1 MMVKHYEFFVN
12 TQDEYYTEYI
22 GDQVK
27 EFVTQSGVKNGIVSV
42 VTAHTNCGII
52 VTEPL
57 DCILSDLDVL
67 LHRLVLDDDEYSH
80 AHFLPTYGRT
90 SANAYGHLRSI
101 LVGNHTIVSRV
112 EGKLCRGE
120 AQEIVFMEFDGP
132 QARKIFVDII
142 GEEEKHDKDREN

>member
-1 MMVKHYEFFVN
+1 MVKHYETLVM
-12 TQDEYYTEYI
+12 TKDEYHTTYI
-22 GDQVK
+22 GDLVK
-27 EFVTQSGVKNGIVSV
+27 EYVARSGVKNGIVSV

-67 LHRLVLDDDEYSH
+67 LHQLVDDGAEYSH

-101 LVGNHTIVSRV
+101 LVGNNTVVSLV
-112 EGKLCRGE
+112 DGKMAMGE

-132 QARKIFVDII
+132 QSRKILIDII
-142 GEEEKHDKDREN
+142 GE

>member
-1 MMVKHYEFFVN
+1 MVKHYEFFVM

-22 GDQVK
+22 GDKVK
-27 EFVTQSGVKNGIVSV
+27 AYVAEAGIQNGIVSV

-57 DCILSDLDVL
+57 SCILSDLDVL
-67 LHRLVLDDDEYSH
+67 LHRLVNDDDEYSH

-101 LVGNHTIVSRV
+101 LVGNSTTLSLVN
-112 EGKLCRGE
+112 GKLCRGE
-120 AQEIVFMEFDGP
+120 AQEVVFMEFDGP

-142 GEEEKHDKDREN
+142 GE

>member
-1 MMVKHYEFFVN
+1 MVKHYEFFVA
-12 TQDEYYTEYI
+12 TQDEYHTTYI

-27 EFVTQSGVKNGIVSV
+27 AFIAQSGVRNGIVSV

-57 DCILSDLDVL
+57 DCILSDLSTL
-67 LHRLVLDDDEYSH
+67 LHNLVDDDAAYSH

-90 SANAYGHLRSI
+90 SANAYGHLRSV
-101 LVGNHTIVSRV
+101 LVGNSTTLSLVNGSA
-112 EGKLCRGE
+112 CMGE

-132 QARKIFVDII
+132 QTRKIFVDII
-142 GEEEKHDKDREN
+142 GE

>member
-1 MMVKHYEFFVN
+1 MVKHYEFFVM

-22 GDQVK
+22 GDKVK
-27 EFVTQSGVKNGIVSV
+27 AYVAEAGIQNGIVSV
-42 VTAHTNCGII
+42 VRAHTNCGII

-57 DCILSDLDVL
+57 SCILSDLDVL
-67 LHRLVLDDDEYSH
+67 LHRLVNDDDEYSH

-101 LVGNHTIVSRV
+101 LVGNSTTLSLVN
-112 EGKLCRGE
+112 GKLCMGE
-120 AQEIVFMEFDGP
+120 AQEVVFMEFDGP

-142 GEEEKHDKDREN
+142 GE

>member
-1 MMVKHYEFFVN
+1 MVKHYETLV
-12 TQDEYYTEYI
+12 TTKDEYYTTYI
-22 GDQVK
+22 GDIVK
-27 EFVTQSGVKNGIVSV
+27 EFVAQSGVKNGIVSV
-42 VTAHTNCGII
+42 VTAHTNCGIT

-57 DCILSDLDVL
+57 DCILSDLDTL
-67 LHRLVLDDDEYSH
+67 LHKLVDDDAEYSH

-101 LVGNHTIVSRV
+101 LIGNHTVVSLV
-112 EGKLCRGE
+112 DGKMVMGE

-142 GEEEKHDKDREN
+142 GE

>member
-1 MMVKHYEFFVN
+1 MVKHYEFFVM

-22 GDQVK
+22 GDKVK
-27 EFVTQSGVKNGIVSV
+27 AYVAEAGIQNGIVSV

-57 DCILSDLDVL
+57 SCILSDLDVL
-67 LHRLVLDDDEYSH
+67 LHRLVNDDDEYSH

-101 LVGNHTIVSRV
+101 LVGNSTTLSLVN
-112 EGKLCRGE
+112 GKLCMGE
-120 AQEIVFMEFDGP
+120 AQEVAFMEFDGP

-142 GEEEKHDKDREN
+142 GE

>member
-1 MMVKHYEFFVN
+1 MVKQYEFFVM

-22 GDQVK
+22 GDKVK
-27 EFVTQSGVKNGIVSV
+27 AYVAEAGIQNGIVSV

-57 DCILSDLDVL
+57 SCILSDLDVL
-67 LHRLVLDDDEYSH
+67 LHRLVNDDDEYSH

-101 LVGNHTIVSRV
+101 LVGNSTTLSLVN
-112 EGKLCRGE
+112 GKLCMGE
-120 AQEIVFMEFDGP
+120 AQEVVFMEFDGP

-142 GEEEKHDKDREN
+142 GE

>member
-1 MMVKHYEFFVN
+1 MVKHYEFFVM

-22 GDQVK
+22 GDKVK
-27 EFVTQSGVKNGIVSV
+27 AYVAEAGIQNGIVSV

-57 DCILSDLDVL
+57 SCILSDLDVL
-67 LHRLVLDDDEYSH
+67 LHRLVNDDDESSH

-101 LVGNHTIVSRV
+101 LVGNSTTLSLVN
-112 EGKLCRGE
+112 GKLCMGE
-120 AQEIVFMEFDGP
+120 AQEVVFMEFDGP

-142 GEEEKHDKDREN
+142 GE

>member
-1 MMVKHYEFFVN
+1 MVKHYEFFVM

-22 GDQVK
+22 GDKVK
-27 EFVTQSGVKNGIVSV
+27 AYVAEAGNQNGIVSV

-57 DCILSDLDVL
+57 SCILSDLDVL
-67 LHRLVLDDDEYSH
+67 LHRLVNDDDEYSH

-101 LVGNHTIVSRV
+101 LVGNSTTLSLVN
-112 EGKLCRGE
+112 GKLCMGE
-120 AQEIVFMEFDGP
+120 AQEVVFMEFDGP

-142 GEEEKHDKDREN
+142 GE

>member
-1 MMVKHYEFFVN
+1 MVKHYEFFVA

-22 GDQVK
+22 GDRVK
-27 EFVTQSGVKNGIVSV
+27 EFVAESGVQNGIVSV
-42 VTAHTNCGII
+42 VTAHTNCGIM

-57 DCILSDLDVL
+57 DCILSDVEVL

-101 LVGNHTIVSRV
+101 LVGNHTIVSLGDESCAWER
-112 EGKLCRGE
+112 R
-120 AQEIVFMEFDGP
+120 
-132 QARKIFVDII
+132 RKSYLWSLTVRRPERFLWM
-142 GEEEKHDKDREN
+142 

>member
-1 MMVKHYEFFVN
+1 MVKHYEFFVM

-22 GDQVK
+22 GDKVK
-27 EFVTQSGVKNGIVSV
+27 AYVAEAGIQNGIVSV

-57 DCILSDLDVL
+57 SCILSDLDVL
-67 LHRLVLDDDEYSH
+67 LHRLVNDDDEYSH

-101 LVGNHTIVSRV
+101 LVGNSTTLSLVN
-112 EGKLCRGE
+112 GKLCMGE
-120 AQEIVFMEFDGP
+120 AQEVVFMEFDVP

-142 GEEEKHDKDREN
+142 GE

>member
-1 MMVKHYEFFVN
+1 MVKHYEFFVM

-22 GDQVK
+22 GDKVK
-27 EFVTQSGVKNGIVSV
+27 AYVAEAGIRNGIVSV

-57 DCILSDLDVL
+57 SCILSDLDVL
-67 LHRLVLDDDEYSH
+67 LHRRVNDDDEYSH

-101 LVGNHTIVSRV
+101 LVGNSTTLSLVN
-112 EGKLCRGE
+112 GKLCMGE
-120 AQEIVFMEFDGP
+120 AQEVVFMEFDGP

-142 GEEEKHDKDREN
+142 GE

>member
-1 MMVKHYEFFVN
+1 MVKHYEFFVA

-22 GDQVK
+22 GDKVK
-27 EFVTQSGVKNGIVSV
+27 EFVAESGVKNGIVSV

-67 LHRLVLDDDEYSH
+67 LHRLVLDDEEYSH
-80 AHFLPTYGRT
+80 AH
-90 SANAYGHLRSI
+90 GHLRSI
-101 LVGNHTIVSRV
+101 LVGNSTMVSLV
-112 EGKLCRGE
+112 DGKLCMGE

-132 QARKIFVDII
+132 QTRKIFVDII
-142 GEEEKHDKDREN
+142 GE

>member
-1 MMVKHYEFFVN
+1 MVKHYEFFVM

-22 GDQVK
+22 GDKIK
-27 EFVTQSGVKNGIVSV
+27 ELAADSGVQNGIVSV
-42 VTAHTNCGII
+42 ATAHTNCGII

-67 LHRLVLDDDEYSH
+67 MHRLVKDDDEYSH

-101 LVGNHTIVSRV
+101 LVGNSKILSLVHV
-112 EGKLCRGE
+112 KMAMGE

-132 QARKIFVDII
+132 QSRKIFVDII
-142 GEEEKHDKDREN
+142 GEERGSL

>member
-1 MMVKHYEFFVN
+1 MVKHFEFFVL

-22 GDQVK
+22 GDRVK
-27 EFVTQSGVKNGIVSV
+27 ELVRESGVRNGIVSV

-57 DCILSDLDVL
+57 DCILSDLDTL
-67 LHRLVLDDDEYSH
+67 LHRLVLDDDQYSH

-90 SANAYGHLRSI
+90 SANAYGHVRSL
-101 LVGNHTIVSRV
+101 LVGNSTTVSLV
-112 EGKLCRGE
+112 NGSLCMGE

-132 QARKIFVDII
+132 QARKVFVDVI
-142 GEEEKHDKDREN
+142 GE

>member
-1 MMVKHYEFFVN
+1 MVKHYEFFVN
-12 TQDEYYTEYI
+12 TKDEYYTEYI
-22 GDQVK
+22 GDTVK
-27 EFVTQSGVKNGIVSV
+27 GMIAESGIQNGVVSV

-57 DCILSDLDVL
+57 DCILSDLDTL
-67 LHRLVLDDDEYSH
+67 MHKLVDDDAEYSH

-101 LVGNHTIVSRV
+101 LVGNSTMLSLVN
-112 EGKLCRGE
+112 GKACMGE

-142 GEEEKHDKDREN
+142 GE

>member
-1 MMVKHYEFFVN
+1 MVKHYEFFVM

-22 GDQVK
+22 GDKVK
-27 EFVTQSGVKNGIVSV
+27 AYVAEAGIRNGIVSV

-57 DCILSDLDVL
+57 SCILSDLDVL
-67 LHRLVLDDDEYSH
+67 LHRLVNDDDEYSH

-101 LVGNHTIVSRV
+101 LVGNSTTLSLVN
-112 EGKLCRGE
+112 GKLCMGE
-120 AQEIVFMEFDGP
+120 AQEVVFMEFDGP

-142 GEEEKHDKDREN
+142 GE

>member
-1 MMVKHYEFFVN
+1 MVKHYEINVM
-12 TQDEYYTEYI
+12 TGDEYYTTYI
-22 GDQVK
+22 GDIVK
-27 EFVTQSGVKNGIVSV
+27 EHVEKSGIKNGIVSV

-57 DCILSDLDVL
+57 DCILHDLKVL
-67 LHRLVLDDDEYSH
+67 MHELVDNDAEYAH

-101 LVGNHTIVSRV
+101 LVGNSTVVSLV
-112 EGKLCRGE
+112 DGQMKMGA

-132 QARKIFVDII
+132 QVRKIFIDII
-142 GEEEKHDKDREN
+142 GE

>member
-1 MMVKHYEFFVN
+1 M

-22 GDQVK
+22 GDKVK
-27 EFVTQSGVKNGIVSV
+27 AYVAEAGIRNGIVSV

-57 DCILSDLDVL
+57 SCILSDLDVL
-67 LHRLVLDDDEYSH
+67 LHRLVNDDDEYSH

-101 LVGNHTIVSRV
+101 LVGNSTTLSLVN
-112 EGKLCRGE
+112 GKLCMGE
-120 AQEIVFMEFDGP
+120 AQEVVFMEFDGP

-142 GEEEKHDKDREN
+142 GE

>member
-1 MMVKHYEFFVN
+1 MVKHYETVVM
-12 TQDEYYTEYI
+12 TKDEYYTTYI
-22 GDQVK
+22 GDIVK
-27 EFVTQSGVKNGIVSV
+27 KFVEESGVKNGIVSV

-57 DCILSDLDVL
+57 DCILSDLNTL
-67 LHRLVLDDDEYSH
+67 LHQLVDDDAEYSH

-101 LVGNHTIVSRV
+101 LVGNNTVVSLV
-112 EGKLCRGE
+112 DGKMTMGE

-142 GEEEKHDKDREN
+142 GE